1 MNIAE
6 RNEYMKKLAEFHLS
20 NVETRDLQIIKTVEE
35 LVSLSKELCK
45 YVVNSELGVDID
57 YWDLYDEMFDVEF
70 MMFQLKRLFLN
81 NPYSQNQYDEISIAK
96 IERELERWGLN
107 DK

>member
-6 RNEYMKKLAEFHLS
+6 RNKYMIKLANFHLHNERTS
-20 NVETRDLQIIKTVEE
+20 DLQIIKTVEE

-45 YVVNSELGVDID
+45 YVVNSALGVDID
-57 YWDLYDEMFDVEF
+57 YHNLYDEMFDAEF
-70 MMFQLKRLFLN
+70 MIFQLKRLLIT

-96 IERELERWGLN
+96 IERELERWGL
-107 DK
+107 K